1 MVKRM
6 LTRRFISM
14 AVLVAL
20 GLFLLIQLLPMGK
33 NHTNPPVV
41 SEPNWDSPETVAL
54 LRGACFD
61 CHSNETVWPWYS
73 NVAPMSWLLQKDVDE
88 ARSNLNFSEWETQK
102 GTDTRLIKAMIE
114 TGAMPPSRYVM
125 LHPEAK
131 LTQFERAQLIQ
142 GMEKSLGQP

>member
-41 SEPNWDSPETVAL
+41 SEPSWDSPETVAL
-54 LRGACFD
+54 LRRACLD

-88 ARSNLNFSEWETQK
+88 ARSRLNFSEWEAQK
-102 GTDTRLIKAMIE
+102 VTDARLIAAMIE
-114 TGAMPPSRYVM
+114 TGTMPPSRYVM
-125 LHPEAK
+125 MHPEAK
-131 LTQFERAQLIQ
+131 LTQSERAQLIQ
-142 GMEKSLGQP
+142 GIEKTPGQP

>member
-6 LTRRFISM
+6 LTRRFISI

-20 GLFLLIQLLPMGK
+20 GLFLLIQLLPMGI

-41 SEPNWDSPETVAL
+41 SEPSWDSPETVAL
-54 LRGACFD
+54 LRRACFD

-88 ARSNLNFSEWETQK
+88 ARSRLNFSEWGTQK
-102 GTDTRLIKAMIE
+102 AADPRLIKAMIE

-125 LHPEAK
+125 MHPEAK
-131 LTQFERAQLIQ
+131 LTQSERAQLIQ

>member
-41 SEPNWDSPETVAL
+41 SEPSWDSPETVAL
-54 LRGACFD
+54 LRRACFD

-73 NVAPMSWLLQKDVDE
+73 NVAPMSWQLQKDVDE
-88 ARSNLNFSEWETQK
+88 ARSNLNFS
-102 GTDTRLIKAMIE
+102 
-114 TGAMPPSRYVM
+114 V
-125 LHPEAK
+125 
-131 LTQFERAQLIQ
+131 
-142 GMEKSLGQP
+142 